1 MQNLDII
8 SINIWQVVIS
18 LANLV
23 ILFLILKKFLF
34 EPVKKIKAQRENEI
48 ETQYKKAEKARKEA
62 DDLKAGWE
70 DKITTADQKAD
81 EIISEAVERANERNE
96 IMLYESREKADQ
108 IIRKAKAD
116 IERDRREARETIKKE
131 IVDVSQVISSRR
143 KSLMFPRLSPSR
155 SSAVRSIW
163 MTIEILSMTLST
175 N

>member
-131 IVDVSQVISSRR
+131 IVDVSQVISEQIIGR
-143 KSLMFPRLSPSR
+143 
-155 SSAVRSIW
+155 
-163 MTIEILSMTLST
+163 EINMEDHRDLIDDAIDKLGETK
-175 N
+175 

>member
-62 DDLKAGWE
+62 ADLKAGWE

-131 IVDVSQVISSRR
+131 IVDVSQVISEQIIGR
-143 KSLMFPRLSPSR
+143 
-155 SSAVRSIW
+155 
-163 MTIEILSMTLST
+163 EINMDDHRDLIDDAIDKLGETK
-175 N
+175 

>member
-48 ETQYKKAEKARKEA
+48 EAQYRKAEKARQEA
-62 DDLKAGWE
+62 NELKAGWE
-70 DKITTADQKAD
+70 EKIATADQKAD
-81 EIISEAVERANERNE
+81 EIINEAVERANSRNE
-96 IMLYESREKADQ
+96 VMLYESREKADQ
-108 IIRKAKAD
+108 IIRRAKAD

-131 IVDVSQVISSRR
+131 IVDVSQVISEQIIGR
-143 KSLMFPRLSPSR
+143 
-155 SSAVRSIW
+155 
-163 MTIEILSMTLST
+163 EINMDDHRDLIDNAIDRMGEPK
-175 N
+175 

>member
-48 ETQYKKAEKARKEA
+48 ETQYKKAEKASKEA
-62 DDLKAGWE
+62 ADLKAGWE

-131 IVDVSQVISSRR
+131 IVDVSQVISEQIIGR
-143 KSLMFPRLSPSR
+143 
-155 SSAVRSIW
+155 
-163 MTIEILSMTLST
+163 EINMDDHRDLIDDAIDKLGETK
-175 N
+175 

>member
-34 EPVKKIKAQRENEI
+34 EPVKKIKAKRENEI
-48 ETQYKKAEKARKEA
+48 ESQYLKAEKVNQEA
-62 DDLKAGWE
+62 DELKAGWE
-70 DKITTADQKAD
+70 EKIAAADQKAD
-81 EIISEAVERANERNE
+81 EIINEAVERANSRNE
-96 IMLYESREKADQ
+96 VMLYESREKADQ

-131 IVDVSQVISSRR
+131 IVDVSQAISEQIIGR
-143 KSLMFPRLSPSR
+143 
-155 SSAVRSIW
+155 
-163 MTIEILSMTLST
+163 EINMEDHRDLIDNAIDRMGETK
-175 N
+175 

>member
-8 SINIWQVVIS
+8 SINIWQIVIS

-131 IVDVSQVISSRR
+131 IVDVSQVISEQIIGR
-143 KSLMFPRLSPSR
+143 
-155 SSAVRSIW
+155 
-163 MTIEILSMTLST
+163 EINMDDHRDLIDDAIDKLGETK
-175 N
+175 

>member
-131 IVDVSQVISSRR
+131 IVDVSQVISEQIIGR
-143 KSLMFPRLSPSR
+143 
-155 SSAVRSIW
+155 
-163 MTIEILSMTLST
+163 EINMDDHRDLIDDAIDKLGETK
-175 N
+175 